1 MAHNSHIK
9 VYNYVFVTYNI
20 HTIYVYNMSDIVPE
34 VSKYVSF
41 ASPLTPLTP
50 SMGGIAEETAG
61 Q

>member
-1 MAHNSHIK
+1 MHI
-9 VYNYVFVTYNI
+9 
-20 HTIYVYNMSDIVPE
+20 IYVYMFDIVPE